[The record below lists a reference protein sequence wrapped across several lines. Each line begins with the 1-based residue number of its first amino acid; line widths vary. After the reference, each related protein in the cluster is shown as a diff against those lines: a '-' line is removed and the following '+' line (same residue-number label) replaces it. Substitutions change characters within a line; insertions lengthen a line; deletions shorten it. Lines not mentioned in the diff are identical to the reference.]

1 MKRTRYFFAGLCVL
15 ILGAG
20 LIACGSGSTS
30 SNSNSNPPPAATAPV
45 AIYGQ
50 DAPLASVVTFQLT
63 LMSLT
68 ASDGVNTTTLL
79 STPQMV
85 DFARLTGLRT
95 LLDLNTAPPGSY
107 TSVTLTFAGPP
118 VIGYINTSTNP
129 PSITMLNGTFTN
141 SSVTVLMNP
150 PLVLTNN
157 DLNGL
162 RIDFDMRQSLQ
173 VDLNGQ
179 ITGTVVP
186 TFDIR
191 QVNPANAEAEIDDL
205 RGGVVSVN
213 TTNQSFVM
221 QIANGRQITVQI
233 GPNTT
238 TDTGDDLT
246 TFNSNTIVEVSGEF
260 NRTTMVLE
268 ADEVSVLSQDHF
280 IADGLITNVQT
291 PTATDTMIG
300 MFVREALP
308 ANPAF
313 PPDTIDPFDLP
324 SNAKYLIYR
333 LNLPITQLLFNSSNL
348 ITGQNITVGGSLG
361 NSSLTVKRVVL
372 HRQGVFGPWVVGST
386 QIQNGNTGTF
396 QITEQGI
403 LGVLLNNTK
412 LTVLTSDATEF
423 DGLSGLSALSGN
435 QAIPLDVVGLLLQD
449 PVTGGPVLVAN
460 RVATP

>member
-20 LIACGSGSTS
+20 LIACGSSSTS
-30 SNSNSNPPPAATAPV
+30 SNSNPNPPPAATAPV

-50 DAPLASVVTFQLT
+50 DAPLASVITFQLT

-107 TSVTLTFAGPP
+107 TSVTLNIASP
-118 VIGYINTSTNP
+118 VIGYINTAGNTP
-129 PSITMLNGTFTN
+129 TITMLNGTLTT
-141 SSVTVLMNP
+141 SSITVLMNP
-150 PLVLTNN
+150 PLVLTNS

-162 RIDFDMRQSLQ
+162 RLDFDMRQSLQ

-213 TTNQSFVM
+213 TANQSFVM
-221 QIANGRQITVQI
+221 QIPNGRQITVQI
-233 GPNTT
+233 GPDTT
-238 TDTGDDLT
+238 TDSGDDLT
-246 TFNSNTIVEVSGEF
+246 TFTTNTIVAVSGEL
-260 NRTTMVLE
+260 NRTTMVLD

-291 PTATDTMIG
+291 PTASDTNIG

-348 ITGQNITVGGSLG
+348 ITGQNITLGGPLS
-361 NSSLTVKRVVL
+361 NTSFTVKRVVL
-372 HRQGVFGPWVVGST
+372 HRQGVYGPWVVGST
-386 QIQNGNTGTF
+386 VIQNGNTGTF
-396 QITEQGI
+396 KITEQGI
-403 LGVLLNNTK
+403 VGVLLNNTA

-449 PVTGGPVLVAN
+449 PSTGGPVLVAN